1 MAGFAVDIG
10 DAGAEYAQGVS
21 APSATSASAAAQ
33 GLSTLGRGIFGT
45 LDAYDRAVRAAKPTE
60 ASINRKGFATFIS
73 GLDELK
79 GVTDPV
85 AIRANVNSLVGQYE
99 AQGFEIGQ
107 AEADAVR
114 RRTGIDLTTM
124 IGDPAQAAFDANIKK
139 LTDNPSYLYLAEQ
152 KLLET
157 GQPYTQQQI
166 LETALGSMQSAEASA
181 LYLTN
186 AKITNRREYFEQ
198 FVPQANA
205 TLENIRGTAMAGL
218 KVEIA
223 GGDISPESITQLR
236 TQFDIAKAQITK
248 PASIS
253 GEDWQ
258 GVQAQL
264 DTLDSLLTSL
274 ETYDERQLAKTKA
287 EILEPISK
295 VLMAQAKELTATD
308 PILAQALLSDKVDW
322 SAYVSQNYPDLLK
335 TIDNIEV
342 EDTVYTDLEVFEFAK
357 PEPQEQ
363 PDGITVT
370 PLPPVEELHDIDE
383 VSKAEERSNTARK
396 DAIFFASTLRIHP
409 TEPQNMELPEH
420 RTNFLAGVGQAT
432 VNIATSPELLKQST
446 MANVYSDDTYTKLA
460 IIKRL
465 DPEAHDLAVERLKD
479 GLASQFNIAATT
491 ASGSLQSSFFNISG
505 LGEIEYDIERRT
517 MEGAFRMGAEANALV
532 LGFAGKHYNGDVTA
546 MVADRGRRLSTF
558 ERSQIENEGFKFNVA
573 YQDYRKVQKVS
584 QNLKFYTD
592 QLKKLGMDTASIEAA
607 LIKPVDVPDQEAKL
621 GSLQNPFQ
629 IVWSEDTDVDEKLF
643 ASLNVGQYF
652 INPEG
657 DIEQKVR

>member
-45 LDAYDRAVRAAKPTE
+45 MDAYDRAVRAAKPTE

-99 AQGFEIGQ
+99 AQGFQIGQ

>member
-45 LDAYDRAVRAAKPTE
+45 MDAYDRAVRAAKPTE

-139 LTDNPSYLYLAEQ
+139 LTENPSYLYLAEQ

>member
-396 DAIFFASTLRIHP
+396 DAISFASTLRIHP

-643 ASLNVGQYF
+643 ASINVGQYF
-652 INPEG
+652 TNPEG

>member
-33 GLSTLGRGIFGT
+33 GLSTLGRGVFGT
-45 LDAYDRAVRAAKPTE
+45 MDAYDRAVRAAKPTE

-99 AQGFEIGQ
+99 AQGFQIGQ

-139 LTDNPSYLYLAEQ
+139 LTENPSYLYLAEQ

>member
-33 GLSTLGRGIFGT
+33 GLTTLGRGVFGT
-45 LDAYDRAVRAAKPTE
+45 MDAYDRAVRAAKPTE

-99 AQGFEIGQ
+99 AQGFQIGQ

-322 SAYVSQNYPDLLK
+322 STYVSQNYPELLK

-396 DAIFFASTLRIHP
+396 DAISFASTLRIHP

-479 GLASQFNIAATT
+479 GLVSQFNIASTT

-505 LGEIEYDIERRT
+505 LGELEYDLQRRT
-517 MEGAFRMGAEANALV
+517 TEGFFRMGAEAFPLV

-558 ERSQIENEGFKFNVA
+558 ERNQIENEGFKFNVA

-584 QNLKFYTD
+584 QSLKFYTD

-629 IVWSEDTDVDEKLF
+629 IVWSNDTDVDEKLF

-652 INPEG
+652 TNPEG

>member
-33 GLSTLGRGIFGT
+33 GLSTLGRGVFGT
-45 LDAYDRAVRAAKPTE
+45 MDAYDRAVRAAKPTE

-99 AQGFEIGQ
+99 AQGFQIGQ

>member
-33 GLSTLGRGIFGT
+33 GLSTLGRGVFGT
-45 LDAYDRAVRAAKPTE
+45 MDAYDRAVRAAKPTE
-60 ASINRKGFATFIS
+60 ASINRKGFASFIS

-99 AQGFEIGQ
+99 AQGFQIGQ

-396 DAIFFASTLRIHP
+396 DAISFASTLRIHP

-607 LIKPVDVPDQEAKL
+607 LIKPVNVPDQEAKL

-629 IVWSEDTDVDEKLF
+629 IVWSDDTDVDEKLF

>member
-33 GLSTLGRGIFGT
+33 GLSTLGRGVFGT
-45 LDAYDRAVRAAKPTE
+45 MDAYDRAVRAAKPTE

-99 AQGFEIGQ
+99 AQGFQIGQ

-139 LTDNPSYLYLAEQ
+139 LTENPSYLYLAEQ

-505 LGEIEYDIERRT
+505 LGELEYDLQRRT
-517 MEGAFRMGAEANALV
+517 TEGFFRMGAEAFPLV

>member
-45 LDAYDRAVRAAKPTE
+45 MDAYDRAVRAAKPTE

-99 AQGFEIGQ
+99 AQGFQIGQ

-363 PDGITVT
+363 PDGVTVT

-383 VSKAEERSNTARK
+383 VSKAEERSNTARS
-396 DAIFFASTLRIHP
+396 DAISFASTLRIHP

>member
-33 GLSTLGRGIFGT
+33 GLSTLGRGVFGT
-45 LDAYDRAVRAAKPTE
+45 MDAYDRAVRAAKPTE

-99 AQGFEIGQ
+99 AQGFQIGQ

-322 SAYVSQNYPDLLK
+322 STYVSQNYPALLK

-370 PLPPVEELHDIDE
+370 PLLPVEELHDIDE

-396 DAIFFASTLRIHP
+396 DAISFASTLRIHP

-479 GLASQFNIAATT
+479 GLVSQFNIASTT

-505 LGEIEYDIERRT
+505 LGELEYDLQRRT
-517 MEGAFRMGAEANALV
+517 TEGFFRMGAEAFPLV

-558 ERSQIENEGFKFNVA
+558 ERNQIENEGFKFNSA

-629 IVWSEDTDVDEKLF
+629 IVWSDDTDVDEKLF

-652 INPEG
+652 TNPEG

>member
-33 GLSTLGRGIFGT
+33 GLSTLGRGVFGT
-45 LDAYDRAVRAAKPTE
+45 MDAYDRAVRAAKPTE

-643 ASLNVGQYF
+643 ASLKVGQYF

>member
-33 GLSTLGRGIFGT
+33 GLSTLGRGVFGT
-45 LDAYDRAVRAAKPTE
+45 MDAYDRAVRAAKPTE
-60 ASINRKGFATFIS
+60 ASINRKGFASFIS

-139 LTDNPSYLYLAEQ
+139 LTENPSYLYLAEQ

-322 SAYVSQNYPDLLK
+322 STYVSQNYPDLLK

-383 VSKAEERSNTARK
+383 VSKAEERSNTARS
-396 DAIFFASTLRIHP
+396 DAISFASTLRIHP

-629 IVWSEDTDVDEKLF
+629 IVWSDDTDVDEKLF

>member
-45 LDAYDRAVRAAKPTE
+45 MDAYDRAVRAAKPTE

-99 AQGFEIGQ
+99 AQGFQIGQ

-396 DAIFFASTLRIHP
+396 DAISFASTLRIHP

>member
-1 MAGFAVDIG
+1 
-10 DAGAEYAQGVS
+10 
-21 APSATSASAAAQ
+21 
-33 GLSTLGRGIFGT
+33 
-45 LDAYDRAVRAAKPTE
+45 
-60 ASINRKGFATFIS
+60 
-73 GLDELK
+73 
-79 GVTDPV
+79 
-85 AIRANVNSLVGQYE
+85 
-99 AQGFEIGQ
+99 
-107 AEADAVR
+107 
-114 RRTGIDLTTM
+114 M

-139 LTDNPSYLYLAEQ
+139 LTENPSYLYLAEQ

>member
-33 GLSTLGRGIFGT
+33 GLNTLGRGVFGT
-45 LDAYDRAVRAAKPTE
+45 MDAYDRAVRAAKPTE
-60 ASINRKGFATFIS
+60 ASINRQGFASFIS

-99 AQGFEIGQ
+99 AQGFQIGQ

-322 SAYVSQNYPDLLK
+322 STYVSQNYPDLLK

-383 VSKAEERSNTARK
+383 VSKAEERSNTARS
-396 DAIFFASTLRIHP
+396 DAISFASTLRIHP

-629 IVWSEDTDVDEKLF
+629 IVWSDDTDVDEKLF

>member
-643 ASLNVGQYF
+643 ASLKVGQYF

>member
-60 ASINRKGFATFIS
+60 ASINRKGFASFIS

-342 EDTVYTDLEVFEFAK
+342 EDTIYTDLEVFEFAK

-363 PDGITVT
+363 PDGETVT

-643 ASLNVGQYF
+643 ASLKVGQYF

>member
-45 LDAYDRAVRAAKPTE
+45 MDAYDRAVRAAKPTE

-73 GLDELK
+73 GLDDLK

-99 AQGFEIGQ
+99 AQGFQIGQ

-181 LYLTN
+181 LYLAN
-186 AKITNRREYFEQ
+186 AKITSRREYFEQ

-322 SAYVSQNYPDLLK
+322 STYVSQNYPALLK

-383 VSKAEERSNTARK
+383 VSKAEERSNTARS
-396 DAIFFASTLRIHP
+396 DAIYFANILRIHP

-420 RTNFLAGVGQAT
+420 RTNFLAGVGQVT

-465 DPEAHDLAVERLKD
+465 DPEKAELARRRLID
-479 GLASQFNIAATT
+479 GLQAQFNVATT
-491 ASGSLQSSFFNISG
+491 TLSGTMQSSFFKVTG
-505 LGEIEYDIERRT
+505 LGKIEYDIENRIDT
-517 MEGAFRMGAEANALV
+517 GQVRMDKKVLPLVTNA
-532 LGFAGKHYNGDVTA
+532 AKKYYNGDVTA
-546 MVADRGRRLSTF
+546 MVADRGRRLETF
-558 ERSQIENEGFKFNVA
+558 DRSQILDAGFKFSTA
-573 YQDYRKVQKVS
+573 FQDYRAVKKG
-584 QNLKFYTD
+584 TD
-592 QLKKLGMDTASIEAA
+592 ILQYYIKNMKKLGVNTA
-607 LIKPVDVPDQEAKL
+607 
-621 GSLQNPFQ
+621 
-629 IVWSEDTDVDEKLF
+629 
-643 ASLNVGQYF
+643 
-652 INPEG
+652 
-657 DIEQKVR
+657 DIEQLTVQPVTPEEPAAEEETTTQPIVISGDLSEDEQKAAFDKLPSGALFIDPADGKTYRKP

>member
-363 PDGITVT
+363 PDGETVT

-643 ASLNVGQYF
+643 ASLKVGQYF

>member
-45 LDAYDRAVRAAKPTE
+45 MDAYDRAVRAAKPTE

-99 AQGFEIGQ
+99 AQGFQIGQ

-139 LTDNPSYLYLAEQ
+139 LTENPSYLYLAEQ

-322 SAYVSQNYPDLLK
+322 STYVSQNYPDLLK

>member
-33 GLSTLGRGIFGT
+33 GLSTLGRGVFGT
-45 LDAYDRAVRAAKPTE
+45 MDAYDRAVRAAKPTE
-60 ASINRKGFATFIS
+60 ASINRKGFASFIS

-99 AQGFEIGQ
+99 AQGFQIGQ

-322 SAYVSQNYPDLLK
+322 STYVSQNYPDLLK

-396 DAIFFASTLRIHP
+396 DAISFASTLRIHP

-479 GLASQFNIAATT
+479 GLVSQFNIASTT

-505 LGEIEYDIERRT
+505 LGELEYDLQRRT
-517 MEGAFRMGAEANALV
+517 TEGFFRMGAEAFPLV

-558 ERSQIENEGFKFNVA
+558 ERNQIENEGFKFNSA

-584 QNLKFYTD
+584 QSLKFYTD

>member
-432 VNIATSPELLKQST
+432 VNIATSSELLKQST

>member
-33 GLSTLGRGIFGT
+33 GLNTLGRGVFGT
-45 LDAYDRAVRAAKPTE
+45 MDAYDRAVRAAKPTE
-60 ASINRKGFATFIS
+60 ASINRKGFASFIS

-99 AQGFEIGQ
+99 AQGFQIGQ

-264 DTLDSLLTSL
+264 DTLDNLLTSL

-396 DAIFFASTLRIHP
+396 DAISFASTLRIHP

-584 QNLKFYTD
+584 QSLKFYTD

>member
-363 PDGITVT
+363 PDGETVT

>member
-33 GLSTLGRGIFGT
+33 GLSTLGRGVFGT
-45 LDAYDRAVRAAKPTE
+45 MDAYDRAVRAAKPTE
-60 ASINRKGFATFIS
+60 ASINRKGFASFIS

-322 SAYVSQNYPDLLK
+322 STYVSQNYPDLLK

>member
-45 LDAYDRAVRAAKPTE
+45 MDAYDRAVRAAKPTE

-322 SAYVSQNYPDLLK
+322 STYVSQNYPDLLK

-396 DAIFFASTLRIHP
+396 DAISFASTLRIHP

-652 INPEG
+652 TNPEG

>member
-33 GLSTLGRGIFGT
+33 GLTTLARGVFGT
-45 LDAYDRAVRAAKPTE
+45 MDAYDRAVRAAKPTE

-99 AQGFEIGQ
+99 AQGFQIGQ

>member
-33 GLSTLGRGIFGT
+33 GLNTLGRGVFGT
-45 LDAYDRAVRAAKPTE
+45 MDAYDRAVRAAKPTE
-60 ASINRKGFATFIS
+60 ASINRKGFASFIS

-99 AQGFEIGQ
+99 AQGFQIGQ

-322 SAYVSQNYPDLLK
+322 STYVSQNYPDLLK

-383 VSKAEERSNTARK
+383 VSKAEERSNTARS
-396 DAIFFASTLRIHP
+396 DAISFASTLRIHP

-517 MEGAFRMGAEANALV
+517 MEGTFRMGAEANALV

>member
-33 GLSTLGRGIFGT
+33 GLNTLGRGVFGT
-45 LDAYDRAVRAAKPTE
+45 MDAYDRAVRAAKPTE
-60 ASINRKGFATFIS
+60 ASINRKGFASFIS

-99 AQGFEIGQ
+99 AQGFQIGQ

-139 LTDNPSYLYLAEQ
+139 LTENPSYLYLAEQ

-322 SAYVSQNYPDLLK
+322 STYVSQNYPDLLK

-383 VSKAEERSNTARK
+383 VSKAEERSNTARS
-396 DAIFFASTLRIHP
+396 DAISFASTLRIHP

-629 IVWSEDTDVDEKLF
+629 IVWSDDTDVDEKLF

>member
-33 GLSTLGRGIFGT
+33 GLSTLGRGVFGT
-45 LDAYDRAVRAAKPTE
+45 MDAYDRAVRAAKPTE

-342 EDTVYTDLEVFEFAK
+342 EDTIYTDLEVFEFAK

-643 ASLNVGQYF
+643 ASLKVGQYF

>member
-33 GLSTLGRGIFGT
+33 GLSTLGRGVFGT
-45 LDAYDRAVRAAKPTE
+45 MDAYDRAVRAAKPTE

-99 AQGFEIGQ
+99 AQGFQIGQ

-322 SAYVSQNYPDLLK
+322 STYVSQNYPDLLK

-396 DAIFFASTLRIHP
+396 DAISFASTLRIHP

-479 GLASQFNIAATT
+479 GLVSQFNIASTT

-505 LGEIEYDIERRT
+505 LGELEYDLQRRT
-517 MEGAFRMGAEANALV
+517 TEGFFRMGAEAFPLV

-558 ERSQIENEGFKFNVA
+558 ERNQIENEGFKFNSA

-643 ASLNVGQYF
+643 ASINVGQYF
-652 INPEG
+652 TNPEG

>member
-45 LDAYDRAVRAAKPTE
+45 MDAYDRAVRAAKPTE

-322 SAYVSQNYPDLLK
+322 STYVSQNYPDLLK

-383 VSKAEERSNTARK
+383 VSKAEERSNTARS
-396 DAIFFASTLRIHP
+396 DAIYFANTLRIHP

-607 LIKPVDVPDQEAKL
+607 LIKPVDIPDQEAKL

-629 IVWSEDTDVDEKLF
+629 IVWSDDTDVDEKLF

>member
-60 ASINRKGFATFIS
+60 ASINRKGFASFIS

-363 PDGITVT
+363 PDGETVT

>member
-45 LDAYDRAVRAAKPTE
+45 MDAYDRAVRAAKPTE

-99 AQGFEIGQ
+99 AQGFQIGQ

-139 LTDNPSYLYLAEQ
+139 LTENPSYLYLAEQ

-396 DAIFFASTLRIHP
+396 DAISFASTLRIHP

-629 IVWSEDTDVDEKLF
+629 IVWSDDTDVDEKLF
-643 ASLNVGQYF
+643 ASVNVGQYF

>member
-1 MAGFAVDIG
+1 
-10 DAGAEYAQGVS
+10 
-21 APSATSASAAAQ
+21 
-33 GLSTLGRGIFGT
+33 
-45 LDAYDRAVRAAKPTE
+45 
-60 ASINRKGFATFIS
+60 
-73 GLDELK
+73 
-79 GVTDPV
+79 
-85 AIRANVNSLVGQYE
+85 
-99 AQGFEIGQ
+99 
-107 AEADAVR
+107 
-114 RRTGIDLTTM
+114 
-124 IGDPAQAAFDANIKK
+124 
-139 LTDNPSYLYLAEQ
+139 
-152 KLLET
+152 
-157 GQPYTQQQI
+157 
-166 LETALGSMQSAEASA
+166 
-181 LYLTN
+181 
-186 AKITNRREYFEQ
+186 
-198 FVPQANA
+198 
-205 TLENIRGTAMAGL
+205 
-218 KVEIA
+218 
-223 GGDISPESITQLR
+223 
-236 TQFDIAKAQITK
+236 
-248 PASIS
+248 
-253 GEDWQ
+253 
-258 GVQAQL
+258 
-264 DTLDSLLTSL
+264 
-274 ETYDERQLAKTKA
+274 
-287 EILEPISK
+287 
-295 VLMAQAKELTATD
+295 
-308 PILAQALLSDKVDW
+308 
-322 SAYVSQNYPDLLK
+322 VSQNYPDLLK

-396 DAIFFASTLRIHP
+396 DAISFASTLRIHP

-479 GLASQFNIAATT
+479 GLVSQFNIASTT

-505 LGEIEYDIERRT
+505 LGELEYDLQRRT
-517 MEGAFRMGAEANALV
+517 TEGFFRMGAEAFPLV

-558 ERSQIENEGFKFNVA
+558 ERNQIENEGFKFNSA

-621 GSLQNPFQ
+621 GSLQNPFN